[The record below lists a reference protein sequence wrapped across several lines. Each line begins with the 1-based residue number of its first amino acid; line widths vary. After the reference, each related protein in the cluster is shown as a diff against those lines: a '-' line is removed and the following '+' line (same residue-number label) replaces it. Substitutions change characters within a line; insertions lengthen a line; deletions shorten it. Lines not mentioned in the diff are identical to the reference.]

1 MYYNESRYS
10 FKFYLVNSMAFFPK
24 VKKGVKRKADTT
36 TPTTPV
42 SGMVEPPLP
51 VKTKAAKIPTRRES
65 TRTVKKPN
73 RDLPEEPQM
82 VRKLSFHTP
91 YFKIVANKKF
101 QLVLPYEKL
110 QALFSVIIFY
120 GNLVTLLPTCCM
132 CMMYC
137 NNNVFR

>member
-1 MYYNESRYS
+1 M
-10 FKFYLVNSMAFFPK
+10 
-24 VKKGVKRKADTT
+24 KRKADTT

-101 QLVLPYEKL
+101 QLVLLYEKL

>member
-1 MYYNESRYS
+1 MNCIITSNFVSKHYG
-10 FKFYLVNSMAFFPK
+10 LFPK

-91 YFKIVANKKF
+91 DFKIVANKKF
-101 QLVLPYEKL
+101 QLVLLY
-110 QALFSVIIFY
+110 
-120 GNLVTLLPTCCM
+120 
-132 CMMYC
+132 
-137 NNNVFR
+137 

>member
-1 MYYNESRYS
+1 M
-10 FKFYLVNSMAFFPK
+10 VFFPK

-82 VRKLSFHTP
+82 VRKSFHP
-91 YFKIVANKKF
+91 PDFKIVASHKNF
-101 QLVLPYEKL
+101 S
-110 QALFSVIIFY
+110 LFFHTKTGTLLY
-120 GNLVTLLPTCCM
+120 YHFPWELKATLLPA
-132 CMMYC
+132 
-137 NNNVFR
+137 